1 MKISAAVDDSLKK
14 AQVLLLHIP
23 NGMAIA
29 TSRAFNRSL
38 QQGRTA
44 ATREVGKR
52 YTVRQ
57 KDVRPTFKMRR
68 ANKSNMEAEL
78 LSTGKRLPLTKFS
91 YKPKQDTTGSNRKQV
106 RVGVKKGGL
115 KPLGA
120 SFVWNG
126 KIMQRLGKE
135 SYPIQQKFGAAVPV
149 MMNNN
154 EITDRVTE
162 TMTQSVIRRLDH
174 ETQRLLEGNK

>member
-1 MKISAAVDDSLKK
+1 MKISVSVEDSLKK
-14 AQVLLLHIP
+14 AEVLLLHIT
-23 NGMAIA
+23 NGMDIA
-29 TSRAFNRSL
+29 TSRAFNRAME
-38 QQGRTA
+38 QGRTA
-44 ATREVGKR
+44 ITREIGKR

-57 KDVRPTFKMRR
+57 KDVRATFEIHR
-68 ANKSNMEAEL
+68 ASRWDLEAEL

-91 YKPKQDTTGSNRKQV
+91 YRPKQDTTGSNRKQV
-106 RVGVKKGGL
+106 RVGVRKGGL

-135 SYPIQQKFGAAVPV
+135 SYPIQQMFGAAVPV
-149 MMNNN
+149 MMNNK